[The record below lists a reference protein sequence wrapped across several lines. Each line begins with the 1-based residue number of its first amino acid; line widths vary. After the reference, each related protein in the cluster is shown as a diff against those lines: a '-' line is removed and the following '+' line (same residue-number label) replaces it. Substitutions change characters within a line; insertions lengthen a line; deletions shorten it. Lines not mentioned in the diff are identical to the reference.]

1 MRHIRILLVDDS
13 AKFLEQMV
21 TCLGD
26 LPRAQVIGQA
36 HSGLEGV
43 ELAARYQ
50 PDLVIM
56 DLAMPGMNGIEA
68 TRHVKARPGAPTV
81 WLVTLQDDSESR
93 QAALMAGADE
103 FVSKRH
109 LLSRLIEVLAPE
121 PEGMHR

>member
-1 MRHIRILLVDDS
+1 MRDIRILLVDDS
-13 AKFLEQMV
+13 LPFLEQMV

-26 LPRAQVIGQA
+26 MPRAKVVGQA
-36 HSGLEGV
+36 HSGREGV
-43 ELAARYQ
+43 DLAAQQQ

-68 TRHVKARPGAPTV
+68 TRRVKAQPGAPLV

-93 QAALMAGADE
+93 RAALLAGADE

-109 LLSRLIEVLAPE
+109 LLSRLIEMLAPE
-121 PEGMHR
+121 PKGLHR